1 MAEAID
7 PRTPV
12 LVGVG
17 QVSNRVD
24 AGADALE
31 PVELMVEA
39 LRHAEADAGTSGLLA
54 AVDSMRVMALL
65 SWRYQDPGAL
75 VAERLGAT
83 PRETVLTVM
92 GGNYPQTAVNKSCLD
107 IAAGRADII
116 AITGAEAWRTRTQAR
131 AAGLDLGWT
140 TQDATVAPTHLWGAD
155 DPELFSPFEASRGVF
170 LPVQLYPLFD
180 VALRASLGL
189 TVDEHRDRIAGLWSR
204 FSEVAA
210 ANPNAW
216 IRQAATPADLREPS
230 PSNRMVGFPYTK
242 LLNSNNN
249 VEQGAALLLC
259 SVEKARALGI
269 SEDRWVFVHAGA
281 DAHDHWFV
289 SNRGDLHSSPAM
301 RATGQA
307 TLDLA
312 QTSIDEVAHVD
323 LYSCFPSAVQVAAA
337 ELGLDL
343 ERQLTVTGGMSFAG
357 GPWNNY
363 VTHSIATM
371 ADVLRHDPGST
382 GLVTANGGY
391 LTKHAMGIYSTTP
404 PAAGVFRH
412 ADCQA
417 EVDASPRCEAAE
429 GHVGDGMLE
438 AYTVTHDRD
447 GAPEV
452 ALAAIRVDGDRRTWG
467 RSTDQDLLAELLA
480 SEGVGRTVALDAEG
494 TFRA

>member
-1 MAEAID
+1 MAAAID

-24 AGADALE
+24 TGAAAQE
-31 PVELMVEA
+31 PVDLMAES
-39 LRHAEADAGTSGLLA
+39 LHQAEADAGVGGLLA
-54 AVDSMRVMALL
+54 AVDSMRAMALL
-65 SWRYQDPGAL
+65 SWRYQDPAAL
-75 VAERLGAT
+75 VAERVGAT

-107 IAAGRADII
+107 IVAGRADVI
-116 AITGAEAWRTRTQAR
+116 AITGAEAWRTRTKAR
-131 AAGLDLGWT
+131 AAGVDLAWT
-140 TQDATVAPTHLWGAD
+140 TQDPGVAPTHLWGGT
-155 DPELFSPFEASRGVF
+155 DPDLFSPFEASRGVF
-170 LPVQLYPLFD
+170 LPVQLYPMFD

-189 TVDEHRDRIAGLWSR
+189 SIDEHRDRIARLWSR

-216 IRQAATPADLREPS
+216 IREAVPAATLREPS

-249 VEQGAALLLC
+249 VEQGASLLLC
-259 SVEKARALGI
+259 SVEKARSLGI
-269 SEDRWVFVHAGA
+269 AEDRWVFVHSGA

-301 RATGQA
+301 RATGRA
-307 TLDLA
+307 TLELA
-312 QTSIDEVAHVD
+312 GTAIDDVEHVD

-337 ELGLDL
+337 ELGLPL

-371 ADVLRHDPGST
+371 ADVLRADPGST

-404 PAAGVFRH
+404 PSAGVYRH

-417 EVDASPRCEAAE
+417 EVDASPRCKAADD
-429 GHVGDGMLE
+429 HVGDGTLE
-438 AYTVTHDRD
+438 AYTVSYDRD

-452 ALAAIRVDGDRRTWG
+452 ALAAIRVGDDGRTWG
-467 RSTDQDLLAELLA
+467 RSTDSSLLAELIS
-480 SEGVGRTVALDAEG
+480 SEGVGRPVSLDAEG
-494 TFRA
+494 TFQA